1 MALIPNLQNTVCIF
15 FVEKQKIPQ
24 TGSKKL
30 QLLISEQPTYLSISN
45 PVLGYLVL
53 NYQSSF

>member
-15 FVEKQKIPQ
+15 CKKKQKIPQ